1 MEKTFLENYMD
12 ACEMI
17 KETEVE
23 IRKLEKER
31 RTIVSDVVVGSNP
44 EWPYQK
50 MSFTISGIPDRE
62 YTLLK
67 LDRERERLERQKQEA
82 QWLKGQVEEWMT
94 GIPFRMQRI
103 IRHKIFEK
111 LTWEETAMSM
121 GWKATGESVKKEFQR
136 FMKQAEHKKK

>member
-17 KETEVE
+17 KETEAE
-23 IRKLEKER
+23 IRKLERER
-31 RTIVSDVVVGSNP
+31 RMVVSDTVIGSNP

-50 MSFTISGIPDRE
+50 MSFTISGMPDQKQM
-62 YTLLK
+62 LSK
-67 LDRERERLERQKQEA
+67 LERERARLDRQKQEA
-82 QWLKGQVEEWMT
+82 EWLKEQVEEWMN
-94 GIPFRMQRI
+94 GIPLRMQRI

-136 FMKQAEHKKK
+136 FMKQK

>member
-17 KETEVE
+17 KETEAE
-23 IRKLEKER
+23 IRKLERER
-31 RTIVSDVVVGSNP
+31 RMVVSDTVIGSNP

-50 MSFTISGIPDRE
+50 MSFTISGMPDQKQM
-62 YTLLK
+62 LSK
-67 LDRERERLERQKQEA
+67 LDRERARLDRQKQEA
-82 QWLKGQVEEWMT
+82 EWLKEQVEEWMN
-94 GIPFRMQRI
+94 GIPLRMQRI

-136 FMKQAEHKKK
+136 FMKQK

>member
-17 KETEVE
+17 KETEAE
-23 IRKLEKER
+23 IRKLERER
-31 RTIVSDVVVGSNP
+31 RMVVSDTVIGSNP

-50 MSFTISGIPDRE
+50 MSFTISGMPDQRQM
-62 YTLLK
+62 LSK
-67 LDRERERLERQKQEA
+67 LDRERARLDRQKQEA
-82 QWLKGQVEEWMT
+82 EWLKEQVEEWMN
-94 GIPFRMQRI
+94 GIPLRMQRI

-136 FMKQAEHKKK
+136 FMKQK